1 MFYLKV
7 FFEFFKVGLF
17 TFGGGLASIPFFY
30 DISDRLGW
38 FSYEQIANAVA
49 IGGSTPGAVG
59 VNYCTY
65 LGYMSAGPLGGLL
78 GALGFVA
85 PSIIV
90 VLIICRFINQFRDNK
105 YVNAAFYGLRAASVA
120 LIAAAL
126 LSVIKLALLNVDA
139 FQSSGSILALFN
151 IPNIILAVVVFFVL
165 KKWNPHPV
173 IALGA
178 CAVVGIIFG
187 IVGIY

>member
-1 MFYLKV
+1 MFYLRL

-17 TFGGGLASIPFFY
+17 TFGGGLASIPFLY

-38 FSYEQIANAVA
+38 FSYEQVANAIA

-59 VNYCTY
+59 NNYCTY
-65 LGYMSAGPLGGLL
+65 LGFMSGGPLGAVL

-85 PSIIV
+85 PSVIV
-90 VLIICRFINQFRDNK
+90 VLIISRFINKFRDNK
-105 YVNAAFYGLRAASVA
+105 LVNAAFYGLRAASVA

-126 LSVIKLALLNVDA
+126 LSVIKLALLNTGA
-139 FQSSGSILALFN
+139 FQASGSVLDLIRIPNLILA
-151 IPNIILAVVVFFVL
+151 AVTFFVL

-173 IALGA
+173 FALGA
-178 CAVVGIIFG
+178 CAVVGIVFG
-187 IVGIY
+187 FVGIL

>member
-17 TFGGGLASIPFFY
+17 TFGGGLASIPFLY
-30 DISDRLGW
+30 DISDRLAW
-38 FSYEQIANAVA
+38 FSYEQVANAIA

-65 LGYMSAGPLGGLL
+65 LGYMSAGPLGAVL
-78 GALGFVA
+78 GAVGFVA
-85 PSIIV
+85 PSIII
-90 VLIICRFINQFRDNK
+90 VLIICRFINKFRDNK

-126 LSVIKLALLNVDA
+126 ISVIKLALLNIPA

-151 IPNIILAVVVFFVL
+151 IPNIILATVVFFVL

-173 IALGA
+173 FALGA
-178 CAVVGIIFG
+178 CAVIGIIFG
-187 IVGIY
+187 TVGIY